1 MVVTSDAGEKSP
13 SAASPVLH
21 SRAGGEGQQQV
32 QHQAPAVRLNH
43 SDGPVKKED
52 SADVLLI
59 NSSSKRKHEDMG
71 DAESDATDVESDDLD
86 DEEELGE
93 DDCDEDDAFDPSP
106 RTGSSPIQSTA
117 STTTT
122 TTSITKTTKA
132 TTATTTPVSI
142 KSRRPSRSCKPNSL
156 IFNSDTTTL
165 SPKRR
170 RKIVRESLPPS
181 PAADLIQSNQKS
193 SGRKSTI
200 SSRSFARE
208 SVRKAVSAL
217 TGVNR
222 PVKKLGR
229 PRKYPIEVTGE
240 SVSSVKNGRIPV
252 GRAVKGRKVGRG
264 KKLTAKKGSPVGK
277 CTPILTAILSG
288 QSLAQTKTGRP
299 KGRPRVLPS
308 LDEVI
313 LNGAKSS
320 PHTSAT
326 RSSPRRCDCEAKY
339 KKILSNLEQSLEV
352 RFAESTYKVC
362 FRTTNS
368 CELSFSSPIVLRELK
383 SDAIFFLSHSYA
395 KTWSTQRQR
404 TAVCRTGLHLYS
416 ENWTT

>member
-1 MVVTSDAGEKSP
+1 MQVQGSGEQIVQVNGNNIMHPTGEEAPHSP
-13 SAASPVLH
+13 APADGEVQQLMPLPASP
-21 SRAGGEGQQQV
+21 
-32 QHQAPAVRLNH
+32 RLNH
-43 SDGPVKKED
+43 SEEDPPVIEPEGSDQPAVPDVVSDGR
-52 SADVLLI
+52 
-59 NSSSKRKHEDMG
+59 SSSKRKHEDV
-71 DAESDATDVESDDLD
+71 DEESDATDVESDDFEEEVENDD
-86 DEEELGE
+86 DEE
-93 DDCDEDDAFDPSP
+93 EDDAFDASE
-106 RTGSSPIQSTA
+106 GQEAVIQSPA
-117 STTTT
+117 STT
-122 TTSITKTTKA
+122 IA
-132 TTATTTPVSI
+132 TATTTTPVSI

-170 RKIVRESLPPS
+170 RKLVNNGQAIGSTAAISKKSSSSHQQSPS
-181 PAADLIQSNQKS
+181 PSSDLIHSQRTGS
-193 SGRKSTI
+193 RKSTREHHKNKQQQPAEQQPLI

-217 TGVNR
+217 TGLNR

-229 PRKYPIEVTGE
+229 PRKYPIEMTGE
-240 SVSSVKNGRIPV
+240 SVNPIKNGRIAV
-252 GRAVKGRKVGRG
+252 GRGVKGRKVVRG
-264 KKLTAKKGSPVGK
+264 KKLTVKKGSPAGK

-320 PHTSAT
+320 PNTSAT

-352 RFAESTYKVC
+352 KFAESTHKVC
-362 FRTTNS
+362 SLIT
-368 CELSFSSPIVLRELK
+368 
-383 SDAIFFLSHSYA
+383 HSLL
-395 KTWSTQRQR
+395 
-404 TAVCRTGLHLYS
+404 CDH
-416 ENWTT
+416 

>member
-1 MVVTSDAGEKSP
+1 MQRQMRASKHRYGDCCIPAAAASHASQCERCVSVLPFPRYSAPLSPLLLVSSLTLSSSSSGHPNTRPMVVTIEVSEEPPALVNGKVHEEAALQALESQLMPDGGGGDNDNNDDDDEEEDQP
-13 SAASPVLH
+13 SAAS
-21 SRAGGEGQQQV
+21 
-32 QHQAPAVRLNH
+32 
-43 SDGPVKKED
+43 
-52 SADVLLI
+52 
-59 NSSSKRKHEDMG
+59 KRKREP
-71 DAESDATDVESDDLD
+71 ESDATDVDNDF
-86 DEEELGE
+86 E
-93 DDCDEDDAFDPSP
+93 DDDAFDDVVNDVPATS
-106 RTGSSPIQSTA
+106 QSL
-117 STTTT
+117 
-122 TTSITKTTKA
+122 
-132 TTATTTPVSI
+132 TATLSSSVTTPVSI

-170 RKIVRESLPPS
+170 RKVVRESLSPS
-181 PAADLIQSNQKS
+181 PDLSHQQSNNTSGDSNS
-193 SGRKSTI
+193 STTANGRKSAATATI

-217 TGVNR
+217 TGLNR

-229 PRKYPIEVTGE
+229 PRKYPIEGPAE
-240 SVSSVKNGRIPV
+240 SVSPVAVKNGRIPV
-252 GRAVKGRKVGRG
+252 GRKGRKVGRG
-264 KKLTAKKGSPVGK
+264 KKLTVKKASSASPVGK

-320 PHTSAT
+320 PNTTSAT

-352 RFAESTYKVC
+352 KFAESTHKV
-362 FRTTNS
+362 S
-368 CELSFSSPIVLRELK
+368 
-383 SDAIFFLSHSYA
+383 
-395 KTWSTQRQR
+395 
-404 TAVCRTGLHLYS
+404 
-416 ENWTT
+416 